1 MLPAIVLLLF
11 CIFIQLAVITLI
23 LSKNISS
30 NTRPAIIFITV
41 LFGILALW
49 QTIEVWNAG
58 SSSLFGY

>member
-11 CIFIQLAVITLI
+11 CIFMQLAVITLI
-23 LSKNISS
+23 LSKKISS
-30 NTRPAIIFITV
+30 GSRSVVIFITV
-41 LFGILALW
+41 LFGVLALW